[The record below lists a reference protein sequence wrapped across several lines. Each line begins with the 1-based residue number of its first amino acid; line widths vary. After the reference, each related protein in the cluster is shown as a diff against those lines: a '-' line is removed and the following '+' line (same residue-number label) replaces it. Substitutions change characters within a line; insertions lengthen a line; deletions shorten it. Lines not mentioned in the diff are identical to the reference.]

1 MNKARLEALSDGVF
15 SIVLT
20 ILVFDIRLPEHTGAI
35 SNAELWNQLLIL
47 LPSITSFALSFLV
60 IAVFWINHNFLFHTY
75 TKKIDRGLNLLN
87 LVYLLFLVFVPFSAH
102 LMGTYSRNEPA
113 ALIYGL
119 NILIIIVLMRIMFAH
134 VSKRPELLNDVSTR
148 ISKQAR
154 FRATLTIVSYILGI
168 VCSFVYIPASIFFY
182 VIPMLFNVIP
192 GTLDLI
198 ERIFRFKLA

>member
-1 MNKARLEALSDGVF
+1 MNKGRLEALSDGVF

-20 ILVFDIRLPEHTGAI
+20 ILIFDITLPARTGVI
-35 SNAELWNQLLIL
+35 SNAELWSQLLAL

-113 ALIYGL
+113 ALIYGI

-134 VSKRPELLNDVSTR
+134 VARHADLHNEIPTR
-148 ISKQAR
+148 LAKQAR
-154 FRATLTIVSYILGI
+154 FRASLTIVSYMLGI

-182 VIPMLFNVIP
+182 VIPMLFNAIP

-198 ERIFRFKLA
+198 ERIFRFKFV